1 LEGNVCYNTLIM
13 AKDIV
18 ETTSTEVQ
26 SSESPKSD
34 VQQRLIIIGA
44 VILLLILIT
53 GIVLAVIAMVNNPA
67 QTETIRDIVIIFMA
81 VESLLIGLTLVILIV
96 QLARLTALLQNEV
109 KPILDSTNETV
120 NTLRGTTKF
129 LSNNLV
135 TPVMKANST
144 VSAIKQFLGIVNIG
158 RSKPED

>member
-1 LEGNVCYNTLIM
+1 MVKG
-13 AKDIV
+13 IV
-18 ETTSTEVQ
+18 ETTSSDNQ
-26 SSESPKSD
+26 SSETPKSD
-34 VQQRLIIIGA
+34 TQQRLIIIGA
-44 VILLLILIT
+44 VILLIILIT
-53 GIVLAVIAMVNNPA
+53 GIVFAVIAMVSNPA

-109 KPILDSTNETV
+109 KPILDSTNDTL

-135 TPVMKANST
+135 SPVIKANST
-144 VSAIKQFLGIVNIG
+144 VSAIRQFLGMVDIG
-158 RSKPED
+158 RSKSED

>member
-1 LEGNVCYNTLIM
+1 M
-13 AKDIV
+13 DKSIV
-18 ETTSTEVQ
+18 ETNSPDNQ
-26 SSESPKSD
+26 ASETLKSD
-34 VQQRLIIIGA
+34 AQQRLIIIGA
-44 VILLLILIT
+44 VVLLLVLIT
-53 GIVLAVIAMVNNPA
+53 GIILAVIAMVNNPA

-109 KPILDSTNETV
+109 KPILDSTNDAV

-135 TPVMKANST
+135 NPVMKANST
-144 VSAIKQFLGIVNIG
+144 VSAIRQLLGMVDGG
-158 RSKPED
+158 RSNSEE